1 MLFVVLSLFFGAV
14 GILGSPNEQDVV
26 YVTPFRS
33 PRPVLLL
40 TTTVAGITNPAAE
53 FMTLDSISST
63 EMAATE
69 PVPFQCGTS
78 NPCGWQMYAT
88 SGLTRENREFIKSLC
103 FCPNNTRCAHHRENI
118 QLEAYEYRC
127 QPISLPTINSTLTTT
142 NSTS

>member
-1 MLFVVLSLFFGAV
+1 MLVVVLSLFFGAV
-14 GILGSPNEQDVV
+14 GILGSPNEQDIV

-88 SGLTRENREFIKSLC
+88 SGLTRSSAATRTDGITIRLYALSLS
-103 FCPNNTRCAHHRENI
+103 EI
-118 QLEAYEYRC
+118 V
-127 QPISLPTINSTLTTT
+127 S
-142 NSTS
+142 